1 MHISAWME
9 SDLLT
14 WWSHPEHLS
23 EIQDAFW
30 TPYAETTCDSLRK
43 SISWVTW
50 GSIMIPP
57 GNFKQPHGN
66 FYVSCI
72 AILRTPSKL
81 SLSFFFFIFK
91 RFWWCCEACGIL
103 LSQPGSNPCSLQ
115 SPLVRVLTP
124 GLPGK
129 SHKLFSYLQPS
140 ALLFWWMVRASWRR
154 AWWHTPVFVLGEP
167 PWKEDP
173 GGLQSMGLQRVR
185 RDWATEHSTA
195 QGLPTRRW
203 W

>member
-1 MHISAWME
+1 
-9 SDLLT
+9 
-14 WWSHPEHLS
+14 
-23 EIQDAFW
+23 
-30 TPYAETTCDSLRK
+30 
-43 SISWVTW
+43 
-50 GSIMIPP
+50 MIPP

-81 SLSFFFFIFK
+81 SLSFFFIFK

-140 ALLFWWMVRASWRR
+140 ALLFWWMVRAGRS
-154 AWWHTPVFVLGEP
+154 
-167 PWKEDP
+167 P
-173 GGLQSMGLQRVR
+173 GGGHGDTLQYSCLENPHGKRILAGYSPWGCKGSDV
-185 RDWATEHSTA
+185 TERLSTA
-195 QGLPTRRW
+195 QRKGFPRGAGGKPAPMQETEDMRA
-203 W
+203 